1 MAESAF
7 TIQVDTKARKWD
19 EALRQRLIA
28 FSRLYKWSYG
38 QISRDMQ
45 RYHGKR
51 KDKDGRPGNVGIG
64 EGSLYRYANLKW
76 AGSPEDLNRLEN
88 KVRLWLD
95 HREAQ
100 DRVDDIDEGVSAAKL
115 IMNGLEEA
123 AQARKFVAI
132 IGPSG
137 MGKTLVAKHFAN
149 TKTRGGVVMIESYD
163 GMRPPA
169 FLRAIC
175 RGIGEVDSGTV
186 DDLITRAAERLETQ
200 PLVLA
205 IDEANFLTITSINH
219 LIRIW
224 NSAKNGIVLLGTE
237 ELERIITSPRLQRVR
252 SRLKVM
258 IHLGELSDA
267 EIRARLEEVFDADEV
282 NTRVVE
288 VARIGSFGSF
298 RDLDTIIEAA
308 IEAREQ
314 NPSKSLEA
322 VFERVASRKTDRRK
336 RKK

>member
-1 MAESAF
+1 MAEPAF
-7 TIQVDTKARKWD
+7 TIQVETKAGKWD

-28 FSRLYKWSYG
+28 FSKLYKWSYG

-45 RYHGKR
+45 RYHGRR
-51 KDKDGRPGNVGIG
+51 KDKEGRVRNVGIG

-76 AGSPEDLNRLEN
+76 NGSPEDLNGLEN

-100 DRVDDIDEGVSAAKL
+100 DTVDDIDESVSAARL
-115 IMNGLEEA
+115 IMNGVEEA
-123 AQARKFVAI
+123 AQSRKFVAL

-137 MGKTLVAKHFAN
+137 IGKTVITKHFAN
-149 TKTRGGVVMIESYD
+149 TKTRGGVVLVECYD
-163 GMRPPA
+163 CMRPRA

-175 RGIGEVDSGTV
+175 RAIGEVDSGEI
-186 DDLITRAAERLETQ
+186 DDLITRAAERLESQ

-205 IDEANFLTITSINH
+205 IDEANFLTVTSVNH

-258 IHLGELSDA
+258 IHLGEMPDA
-267 EIRARLEEVFDADEV
+267 EIRARLEEVFDPSEV

-314 NPSKSLEA
+314 NPDKSLEA
-322 VFERVASRKTDRRK
+322 VFERVAGRKTDRRK
-336 RKK
+336 RKN